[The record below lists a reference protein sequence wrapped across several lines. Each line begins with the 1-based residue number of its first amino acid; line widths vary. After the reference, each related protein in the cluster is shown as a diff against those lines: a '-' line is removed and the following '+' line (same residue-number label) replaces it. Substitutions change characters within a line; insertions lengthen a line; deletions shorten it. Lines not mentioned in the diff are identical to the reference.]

1 MHDLLCPSKKLRFKV
16 SSKPLVDFETISA
29 IRKREESLK
38 KKQKTWLK
46 NKWFTQHTN
55 NDWQKQLSD
64 SMIF

>member
-38 KKQKTWLK
+38 KNKKHDLKTSDLH
-46 NKWFTQHTN
+46 NTQITTDKSN
-55 NDWQKQLSD
+55 YQ
-64 SMIF
+64 IP